1 MVSVR
6 FSGIWDRRLQVCRNL
21 NSLELSFLGYINV
34 LCTWLQC
41 GRPVHYRVTTCT
53 AVIVPRCIGLLMTEC
68 KVGTFMRDT
77 HPVIVSATTGVVH
90 MLINDDGTLQK

>member
-1 MVSVR
+1 
-6 FSGIWDRRLQVCRNL
+6 
-21 NSLELSFLGYINV
+21 
-34 LCTWLQC
+34 
-41 GRPVHYRVTTCT
+41 
-53 AVIVPRCIGLLMTEC
+53 MTEC